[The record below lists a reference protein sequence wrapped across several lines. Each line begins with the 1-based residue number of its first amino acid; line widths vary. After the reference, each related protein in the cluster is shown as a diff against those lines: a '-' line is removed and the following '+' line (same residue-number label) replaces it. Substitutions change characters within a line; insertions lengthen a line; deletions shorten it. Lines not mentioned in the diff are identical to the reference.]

1 MKTSDDR
8 TILLKN
14 EILNQFTSIRA
25 FAKAS
30 GIPHGTIVS
39 ALDHGIDGMAYDR
52 VIKICDTLNI
62 DYVTFE
68 PRRDTRTQLSEEEER
83 LLAYYQRL
91 SDAKKSKVIEYIKDI
106 R

>member
-1 MKTSDDR
+1 MKTSDER

-14 EILNQFTSIRA
+14 EILKQYTSIRA

-39 ALDHGIDGMAYDR
+39 ALDHGIEGMAYDR
-52 VIKICDTLNI
+52 VIKICDLLNI
-62 DYVTFE
+62 DYATFE
-68 PRRDTRTQLSEEEER
+68 PCRDARTQLSEEEER

-91 SDAKKSKVIEYIKDI
+91 PETKKSKVIEYIKDI